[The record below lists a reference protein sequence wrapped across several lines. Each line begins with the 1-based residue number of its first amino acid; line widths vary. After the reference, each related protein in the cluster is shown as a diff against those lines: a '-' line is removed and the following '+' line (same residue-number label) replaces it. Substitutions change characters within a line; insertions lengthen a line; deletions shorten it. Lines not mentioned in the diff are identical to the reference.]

1 MYGRRL
7 YPLLLNGDNMKMKN
21 SGKVAFLGILTALSL
36 VCLLITAQPL
46 ATVGLAAMAALFGIP
61 VVVEWGRLTG
71 CLHFAAV
78 CLLAAV
84 LIPSVEGKLMYV
96 CSFGHYTV
104 VKAWL
109 EHLPLPRWVEYV
121 LKILVF
127 LLSVVGYGG
136 AWYTLT
142 DPALPEWF
150 QLWMLAPAVG
160 VLTVLFVV
168 YDRCLSGV
176 ATLYMRRLHPLV
188 SRLFRFP

>member
-1 MYGRRL
+1 
-7 YPLLLNGDNMKMKN
+7 MKMKN

-36 VCLLITAQPL
+36 VCLLLTAQPI
-46 ATVGLAAMAALFGIP
+46 ATVGMAALAALCGIP

-84 LIPSVEGKLMYV
+84 LIPSPEGKLMYF
-96 CSFGHYTV
+96 CFFGHYTV

-109 EHLPLPRWVEYV
+109 EHFSLPRWVEYV

-127 LLSVVGYGG
+127 LLSVTGYGA
-136 AWYTLT
+136 AWYALT
-142 DPALPEWF
+142 TPALPEWF

-160 VLTVLFVV
+160 VLLALFVV

-176 ATLYMRRLHPLV
+176 AFIYSRRLHPLV

>member
-1 MYGRRL
+1 MY
-7 YPLLLNGDNMKMKN
+7 
-21 SGKVAFLGILTALSL
+21 F
-36 VCLLITAQPL
+36 C
-46 ATVGLAAMAALFGIP
+46 F
-61 VVVEWGRLTG
+61 
-71 CLHFAAV
+71 
-78 CLLAAV
+78 
-84 LIPSVEGKLMYV
+84 
-96 CSFGHYTV
+96 FGHYTV

-109 EHLPLPRWVEYV
+109 EHLPLPPWVEYV

-127 LLSVVGYGG
+127 LLSAVGYGG

-142 DPALPEWF
+142 DPALPTWF

-160 VLTVLFVV
+160 VLTALFVV